1 MRISLVIPAYNEEK
15 YIGRCLESVQKNG
28 VGLFEIIV
36 VNNASTDNTRAIAQS
51 FTRVRVVDEPKKG
64 VNRARQRGLAEARG
78 DIVAFIDA
86 DTQMPRQWVARI
98 SQLFEKDKK
107 LVCVSG
113 PSIYYDLLRVGKI
126 TVWSFWLILAWPTYF
141 ITRYMAVAGNFAARK
156 NALKSV
162 NGFNQDIE
170 FYGDDTEIA
179 QRLCRVGKVK
189 FMQRHYMYSSARRL
203 KAEGMAKTAI
213 RYTINFLSVALIKKP
228 LTHKYTDIR

>member
-1 MRISLVIPAYNEEK
+1 MVIPAYNEEK

-113 PSIYYDLLRVGKI
+113 PYIYYDLSRARRIV
-126 TVWSFWLILAWPTYF
+126 VWSFWLILAWPTYLV
-141 ITRYMAVAGNFAARK
+141 TRYMAAAGNFAAKK
-156 NALKSV
+156 NALTRI

-179 QRLCRVGKVK
+179 QRLRRVGKVK

-203 KAEGMAKTAI
+203 KAEGMIKSAI
-213 RYTINFLSVALIKKP
+213 RYMINFLSVVLIKKP